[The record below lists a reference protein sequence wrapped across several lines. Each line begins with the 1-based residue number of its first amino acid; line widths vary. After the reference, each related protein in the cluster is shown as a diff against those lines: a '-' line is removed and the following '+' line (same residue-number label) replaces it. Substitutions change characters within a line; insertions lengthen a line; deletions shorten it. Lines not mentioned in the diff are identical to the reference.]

1 MQMSP
6 FRPRLARDRA
16 VVRARRASALFGGL
30 AAALAAGALLAAP
43 AEASTTRVF
52 SPVAQTSQKL
62 VFRVTGLRAAQVR
75 TARLVLGGRSQRLSS
90 AAVRRGARRGIVRV
104 RLPGRWRRLAGRAAR
119 RTPKLVVRT
128 GSRASLQPSSRP
140 IMPASAPPAPP
151 IVPTPPPIVSTP
163 PPSAPAT
170 PAVAAPAANPLAGA
184 KLYVDPDSNARRT
197 ADSWRAS
204 RPLDA
209 AQMDKIAARSQ
220 ADWFGDWNA
229 NVQAAVDAR
238 VTAIAAAGALPVLVA
253 YNIPQRDCGGHSG
266 GGASGAAGYRTWI
279 RQFAAGIGSR
289 RAVVILEPDALAA
302 IDCLAPADQELR
314 LDLLADAVRVLAGHD
329 RVATY
334 IDAGHSGWRPAP
346 QMASRLAAVA
356 VSKAQGFSL
365 NVSNY
370 RWTADEQSY
379 GRSISAALGAKHFV
393 IDTSRNGLGPSAD
406 SQWCNAAGR
415 ALGPSPTVRTH
426 EPLADAYLWIKRPG
440 ESDGACNGGPPPGAW
455 WPEYALGLAQRA
467 GF

>member
-6 FRPRLARDRA
+6 FRPRLARGRA
-16 VVRARRASALFGGL
+16 VVRMRRASALLGGL
-30 AAALAAGALLAAP
+30 AAVLAAGALLAAP
-43 AEASTTRVF
+43 AGASTTRVF

-62 VFRVTGLRAAQVR
+62 VFRVTGLRASQVR
-75 TARLVLGGRSQRLSS
+75 AARLVLGVRSQRLSS
-90 AAVRRGARRGIVRV
+90 AAVRWGARRGIIRV
-104 RLPGRWRRLAGRAAR
+104 RLPGRWRRLVGRAAR

-128 GSRASLQPSSRP
+128 RSRASRQPSSRP
-140 IMPASAPPAPP
+140 APAPAPLAPP
-151 IVPTPPPIVSTP
+151 IVPTPAPIASPP
-163 PPSAPAT
+163 PPSGPAT

-184 KLYVDPDSNARRT
+184 KLYVDPDSNATRT

-209 AQMDKIAARSQ
+209 AQMDRIAARSQ

-229 NVQAAVDAR
+229 NVHAAVDAR
-238 VTAIAAAGALPVLVA
+238 VTAIAATGALPVLVA

-266 GGASGAAGYRTWI
+266 GGANGAAGYRTWI

-302 IDCLAPADQELR
+302 IDCLAPADQQLR

-329 RVATY
+329 RIATY
-334 IDAGHSGWRPAP
+334 IDAGHSGWRPAR

-356 VSKAQGFSL
+356 VSEAQGFSL

-370 RWTADEQSY
+370 RWTAGEQSY
-379 GRSISAALGAKHFV
+379 GRNISAALGAKHFV

-406 SQWCNAAGR
+406 GQWCNAAGR
-415 ALGPSPTVRTH
+415 ALGPSPTVTTH
-426 EPLADAYLWIKRPG
+426 EPLIDAYLWIKRPG
-440 ESDGACNGGPPPGAW
+440 ESDGACHGGPPAGAW

-467 GF
+467 GL